1 MTEVDL
7 DRFRPELLRL
17 CYRLLGS
24 VHDAEDAVQESY
36 LRAWRSLDQ
45 FDGRSS
51 LGTWLYRI
59 ATNVCL
65 RSLETAGRRPL
76 PSGLGAPS
84 PDGRAEAE
92 PVPLDVPWLEP
103 FPTDPAMIVEERD
116 SLRLALI
123 AALQLLSPRQRA
135 VLILRDVLHWRAAE
149 VASALETSPA
159 AVNSLLQRARSQL
172 AEAGVSESDVTYP
185 LSDEQRRLID
195 RYTTAFERADIDDLV
210 LTLTEDAAWEMPP
223 NPLWFVGRAA
233 IGRFLKGKV
242 AGTRSSIRTEANGQP
257 AVAMYNSDGTPHS
270 LHVLTVTPQGIS
282 RTVVFLDVAVFD
294 LFPLLSRRSDLR
306 IRADGFR

>member
-1 MTEVDL
+1 MTEVDDL

-45 FDGRSS
+45 FDGRAS

-65 RSLETAGRRPL
+65 RQLETAGRRPL
-76 PSGLGAPS
+76 PSGMDHPGMQ
-84 PDGRAEAE
+84 
-92 PVPLDVPWLEP
+92 PVEVPWLEP

-123 AALQLLSPRQRA
+123 AALQFLPPRQRA
-135 VLILRDVLHWRAAE
+135 VLILRDVLHWRAVE
-149 VASALETSPA
+149 VASALETSTA
-159 AVNSLLQRARSQL
+159 AVNSLLQRARTQL
-172 AEAGVSESDVTYP
+172 AEAGLTETDVTYP
-185 LSDEQRRLID
+185 LDEHQRRLID
-195 RYTTAFERADIDDLV
+195 RYAAAFERADIDDLV

-223 NPLWFVGRAA
+223 NPMWFAGRAA
-233 IGRFLKGKV
+233 IGGFLKAKAVGN
-242 AGTRSSIRTEANGQP
+242 RSSIRTEANGQP
-257 AVAMYNSDGTPHS
+257 AVAVYNGDGSAHS
-270 LHVLTVTPQGIS
+270 IHVLTVTSQGIS
-282 RTVVFLDVAVFD
+282 RSVVFLDVTVFD
-294 LFPLLSRRSDLR
+294 LFGLPRVLSHIPAARCQGS
-306 IRADGFR
+306 